1 MYSDR
6 YNPVC
11 VSEAKGLTN
20 YTLNVVNDIENNIA
34 NVKKIM
40 SNCGVSGEGIT
51 ASLSK
56 IENSIERIRNIPDF
70 IEKSEM
76 AIFKQLIKSGQWS
89 VNLTQWLNSGDISS
103 NELVNMASMY
113 LNAFIEIYG
122 NDYYNQLEEINQ
134 PLSAL
139 IEKGLPSNVAN
150 NLNQSFL
157 EMLIEKNM
165 MYTGEGVAY
174 MADSFIGLLAMFG
187 LSMDYKL
194 GGSFDGESRFYLGDS
209 EKGLSRLDCNNFF
222 DWLCRCVGID
232 SWAYAAT
239 QKNIYGKD
247 AFTSID
253 EILADSSKSYYTN
266 GKAGDILSRGDSS
279 QGTGHIVVILSND
292 GKGYWIAEESGCA
305 KKQYLTYEE
314 AKKSGYLI
322 TNMSALYR
330 NTSKSPKKA
339 RYGKNNFIPPSA
351 YSNLYPGLSADNIA
365 LLNNQF
371 NMRNLYGKDE
381 ATVLAFING
390 EMTITSPVHILNI
403 YSNNNL
409 EEIVSNM
416 GVDDIDR
423 LWDNSMTIS
432 VNGQGTYPIDEYV
445 AGVILGES
453 QIRSYCESYF
463 RGECTLEQVY
473 EATKSFAV
481 IARSFGIH
489 QAVESGKNTIGN
501 GTSAQCFNEARLHAD
516 ENQFKGVSQENKELF
531 AKLAKLAAY
540 ETSGQVITL
549 DVNSNDVAPGYY
561 GSKMANSFID
571 EAKNGSNYIEILNKN
586 YTPDYSKHPSTAK
599 SDYGDG
605 TERPSI
611 VVDYDYA
618 TRTFTGIS
626 ENSGTVHINMPNSTE
641 SDNISE
647 VQQLDNLY
655 NEKVTNTE
663 QVNVN
668 NNNKTHTSNYTNTEI
683 NNNISQNISDN
694 SNAIPKVN
702 ILPENKFSEIL
713 PSLSDGILNTM
724 EISNEH
730 VQYQISNIDDT
741 SYNAYI
747 NKLEEAGFTLS
758 GNNEW
763 VKDGYKIVAV
773 KDNSNILT
781 LSVYKEISSSAE
793 TPITI

>member
-20 YTLNVVNDIENNIA
+20 YTLNVVDDIENNIA

-76 AIFKQLIKSGQWS
+76 AIFKQLIKSSQWS

-122 NDYYNQLEEINQ
+122 NDYYKQLKEINQ

-187 LSMDYKL
+187 LSMDYKF
-194 GGSFDGESRFYLGDS
+194 GGSFDGESEFYLGDS

-239 QKNIYGKD
+239 KKNIYGKD

-279 QGTGHIVVILSND
+279 QRTGHIVVILSND

-330 NTSKSPKKA
+330 NTSKSPEKA

-390 EMTITSPVHILNI
+390 EMTITSPVHIPNI

-516 ENQFKGVSQENKELF
+516 ENQFKGVSQERKELF

-626 ENSGTVHINMPNSTE
+626 ENSGTVHINMPNSTG

-647 VQQLDNLY
+647 VQQLDNLD